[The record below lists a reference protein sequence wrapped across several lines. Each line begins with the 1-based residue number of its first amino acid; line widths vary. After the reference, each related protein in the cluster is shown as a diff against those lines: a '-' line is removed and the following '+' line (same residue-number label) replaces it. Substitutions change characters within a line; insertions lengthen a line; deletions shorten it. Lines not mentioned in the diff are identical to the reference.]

1 MSRTA
6 HMALLLVLAL
16 LAGASRAQ
24 DDDDQPRPALQADR
38 SGAFTLTASQLQA
51 VGIRIDQPLPM
62 TSPRPVQA
70 FGLVLDPVALVSDA
84 GRADSTRAAADAAAA
99 DVARLDNLYR
109 NNADASLKALQAA
122 RVQAS
127 EAGAAAEAA
136 ATTFR
141 LQWGPLAAL
150 DAAARRDL
158 IDALVAGRRLLLRA
172 DVPGHQL
179 LDSMAPRALMMVDG
193 VGITARVV
201 GPMPRTDAESQ
212 GSGWLLQVERA
223 PHSVGQGVG
232 PGARVEVQ
240 LQAAPVNGVLVPATA
255 LLYGDQGAYVYR
267 QLDASDTSDAA
278 AARYAA
284 APVTL
289 LVRVGEGWLV
299 RGVGRGDR
307 IVVQGAG
314 VLWSLEGISSFSAAE
329 DEHD

>member
-1 MSRTA
+1 M
-6 HMALLLVLAL
+6 L
-16 LAGASRAQ
+16 
-24 DDDDQPRPALQADR
+24 
-38 SGAFTLTASQLQA
+38 
-51 VGIRIDQPLPM
+51 
-62 TSPRPVQA
+62 
-70 FGLVLDPVALVSDA
+70 
-84 GRADSTRAAADAAAA
+84 
-99 DVARLDNLYR
+99 
-109 NNADASLKALQAA
+109 
-122 RVQAS
+122 
-127 EAGAAAEAA
+127 
-136 ATTFR
+136 
-141 LQWGPLAAL
+141 
-150 DAAARRDL
+150 
-158 IDALVAGRRLLLRA
+158 
-172 DVPGHQL
+172 
-179 LDSMAPRALMMVDG
+179 VDG
-193 VGITARVV
+193 VGITARVI
-201 GPMPRTDAESQ
+201 GPLPRTDAESQ

-223 PHSVGQGVG
+223 PDSVVQGVG

-267 QLDASDTSDAA
+267 QLNASDAGDARDARDARDSA